1 MTALT
6 PFSDSRIAK
15 QKTQSLL
22 QSGDCR
28 RHERAGVSCNCPRS
42 LHVVDAYA
50 RSRVRLSICLSV
62 CMFNFRNYSSESDI
76 SRLQGKLPGKFI
88 FDSYQSDILC
98 HLQELNACFFKR
110 LFLKKYI
117 S

>member
-6 PFSDSRIAK
+6 PFSYSRITK

-22 QSGDCR
+22 QSGDCK

-50 RSRVRLSICLSV
+50 RSRVCLSV
-62 CMFNFRNYSSESDI
+62 CMFNFRNYSPECDI
-76 SRLQGKLPGKFI
+76 ARLQGKLPGKSI
-88 FDSYQSDILC
+88 FDSYQSNILC
-98 HLQELNACFFKR
+98 HLQELNACFLKR
-110 LFLKKYI
+110 FFLKKCM